1 MRLSRKMTNR
11 PSRRT
16 ARNSE
21 RTSKKGS
28 AAPRDPVA
36 QLIQSCDWG
45 KQEGWGLFGT
55 TDSSD
60 EPDKPAL
67 IVGEEEVPE
76 EHTGPEVS
84 GNIPVGPSILLDQ
97 GLGQTGGAGPV

>member
-1 MRLSRKMTNR
+1 MGLQ
-11 PSRRT
+11 
-16 ARNSE
+16 E
-21 RTSKKGS
+21 FQW
-28 AAPRDPVA
+28 DPVA
-36 QLIQSCDWG
+36 QLIKSCDWG

-76 EHTGPEVS
+76 EHAGPEGS